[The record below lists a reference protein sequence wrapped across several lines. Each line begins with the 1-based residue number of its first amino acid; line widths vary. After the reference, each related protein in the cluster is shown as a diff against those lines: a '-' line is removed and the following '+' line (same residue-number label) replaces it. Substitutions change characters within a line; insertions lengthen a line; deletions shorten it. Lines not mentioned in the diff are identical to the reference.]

1 MASLSLSLHAFTRI
15 LTWRRYRDW
24 VYLGVTIGLGL
35 LTHHLYIVFPVA
47 MLLAT
52 FLSPF
57 FRDAVNI
64 RRIAITVI
72 VAALIY
78 GPYAVWVITHIG
90 SIADAA
96 RDYAASW
103 EIDSAWFDRA
113 GIGAISLARTLLEFT
128 LPLSL
133 FWLMLFWNLWLPVL
147 YPVFS
152 RRSTDEEPHETAWRR
167 LLARSMLFSAAIYL
181 FGVVFGVQV
190 YHGYWVLPVLFVMPI
205 WMFAHVKRAGDFPV
219 AIRAFG
225 GLAIVFAVVV
235 LGGRF
240 VEWRMEINTCDE
252 GGCRPYAPIAEWATE
267 LKKAGFSQGT
277 IVGADKHLTGNLR
290 GAFPRARVLD
300 ASIQPGA
307 FPAPKTNGACLAVW
321 RDETVMPEALAAYLT
336 DKLGAPPRDMGP
348 EGAIRRNLRL
358 SDDKGATL
366 YLQFVPPSDAC
377 R

>member
-1 MASLSLSLHAFTRI
+1 ALAFYYLSARNVLVRPGVSAAATAAWALTFVVGWGVHEDLLGAVALMAALSLTLHAFTRI

-205 WMFAHVKRAGDFPV
+205 WMFAHVKRAG
-219 AIRAFG
+219 
-225 GLAIVFAVVV
+225 
-235 LGGRF
+235 
-240 VEWRMEINTCDE
+240 
-252 GGCRPYAPIAEWATE
+252 
-267 LKKAGFSQGT
+267 
-277 IVGADKHLTGNLR
+277 
-290 GAFPRARVLD
+290 
-300 ASIQPGA
+300 
-307 FPAPKTNGACLAVW
+307 
-321 RDETVMPEALAAYLT
+321 
-336 DKLGAPPRDMGP
+336 
-348 EGAIRRNLRL
+348 
-358 SDDKGATL
+358 
-366 YLQFVPPSDAC
+366 
-377 R
+377 